1 MTEKNIDEILEKH
14 DEEVKRHFDVVAED
28 LKDGIKLI
36 AEQHSSIQ
44 DILKSHTQMMASIKK
59 ILK

>member
-1 MTEKNIDEILEKH
+1 MVEENIKQVLNDYK
-14 DEEVKRHFDVVAED
+14 EETKRHFDVVAED